1 MVMAAPLPHPRRPG
15 TILLRAG
22 FELQDGTIG
31 RLEELGVRHLWIRYP
46 GLSDLSRFVD
56 PRIERTAA
64 ALADTLERATDAVVQ
79 DRHARLDYAAFRD
92 AASAM
97 LAALAGNPAAAF
109 LLDEL
114 GPGTYEARHAS
125 NVCMTS
131 LLLGLR
137 LIPYVVHERARLHPT
152 VARDI
157 TDLGVGAMLHD
168 IGMLQLPREVRD
180 RFAQTGDEADPEFRK
195 HTELGFAVVK
205 DWVSPAS
212 ASIVLN
218 HHQRFDGSGF
228 PGRKSMTGDLPP
240 PKGRQI
246 HVFHRIVAG
255 ADLLDRLRYPPGGDC
270 EAFLPTVRA
279 LSSLRQAPLRERL
292 DPLILAA
299 IFHCVPAFAPGTMV
313 TLSDGG
319 QAAVVD
325 WHPMNPC
332 RPTVQRIETLDPA
345 DADEEERIDL
355 RNAPDLSIALVGETD
370 VRGDIFEPEPDE
382 LSLSKYL
389 KRLENRAD
397 DLAA

>member
-1 MVMAAPLPHPRRPG
+1 MVMAAPLPHPRRAG
-15 TILLRAG
+15 TVLLRAG
-22 FELQDGTIG
+22 FELEEGTIG

-56 PRIERTAA
+56 PRIERAA
-64 ALADTLERATDAVVQ
+64 SALADTLERATDAVVQ
-79 DRHARLDYAAFRD
+79 DRHARLDYAAYRD
-92 AASAM
+92 TAAAM
-97 LAALAGNPAAAF
+97 LTALAGNPAAAF

-114 GPGTYEARHAS
+114 GPGTFEARHAA

-152 VARDI
+152 IARDI

-168 IGMLQLPREVRD
+168 IGMLQLSREVRD
-180 RFAQTGDEADPEFRK
+180 RFAEAGDETDPDFRK
-195 HTELGFAVVK
+195 HVELGFAIVK
-205 DWVSPAS
+205 GWVSPAT

-218 HHQRFDGSGF
+218 HHQRFDGTGF
-228 PGRKSMTGDLPP
+228 PRRRSLTGELPP

-255 ADLLDRLRYPPGGDC
+255 ADLLDRLRYPPGGDRETC
-270 EAFLPTVRA
+270 VPSVRA
-279 LSSLRQAPLRERL
+279 LSALRRSPMREQL
-292 DPLILAA
+292 DPLVLAA
-299 IFHCVPAFAPGTMV
+299 IFHCVPAFSPGSIV
-313 TLSDGG
+313 TLSDGTR
-319 QAAVVD
+319 AAVTD
-325 WHPMNPC
+325 WHPMDPC
-332 RPTVQRIETLDPA
+332 RPTVQRIETLNPA
-345 DADEEERIDL
+345 EADEEERIDL
-355 RNAPDLSIALVGETD
+355 RNVPDLSIAFVGETD

-382 LSLSKYL
+382 LSLSKHL